1 MVTTNRNH
9 ALGSFVK
16 VSTGPLNI
24 RDCFLEIKRIY
35 RDVTSIG
42 DLVFLK
48 WRDVNGRIIGSEKP
62 GRLTNMRGAKASTG
76 SITHARVKRY
86 AHDCHVNVTHLV
98 YFRQAGKRCRTG
110 VTRDLRGIN
119 LADLAVLYN
128 ARNLLVDSNDLYLTV
143 YPNLT

>member
-1 MVTTNRNH
+1 MITTNRNH

-24 RDCFLEIKRIY
+24 RNCFIEIKGIY
-35 RDVTSIG
+35 RDVTSIS

-48 WRDVNGRIIGSEKP
+48 WRDVNGRVIGAKKP
-62 GRLTNMRGAKASTG
+62 GRFTNVRGAKTSAG
-76 SITHARVKRY
+76 SITYARVKRY
-86 AHDCHVNVTHLV
+86 THDCHVNVTHLV
-98 YFRQAGKRCRTG
+98 YFRQAGKGRRTG
-110 VTRDLRGIN
+110 VARDLRGVD

-128 ARNLLVDSNDLYLTV
+128 ARNLLSDSNDLYLTV